1 MVETVHVDEFLS
13 RTMGGRPC
21 QLQMHIYQ
29 GCEFECGC
37 GETHTYSSHST
48 EVVREIPMLKL
59 VLQQEGCKYVTLIK
73 IKGIF
78 KYRFESLLSAIN
90 G

>member
-59 VLQQEGCKYVTLIK
+59 VLQQRGCKYVTLIK